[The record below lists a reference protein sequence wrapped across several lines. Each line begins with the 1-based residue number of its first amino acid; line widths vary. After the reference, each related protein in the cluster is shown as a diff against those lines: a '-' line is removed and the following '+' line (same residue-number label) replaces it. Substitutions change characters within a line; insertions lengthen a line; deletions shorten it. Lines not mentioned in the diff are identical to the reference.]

1 MEAKHLDFLS
11 KELLYQKSPQQLTAF
26 LYEAGIQQLQEAIAC
41 IENKQ
46 WAEANQKLQ
55 KVNDIIERLGAG
67 LNYEAGTI
75 ANQLDTLYNYM
86 ANEVV
91 TGNLKKDSQILQ
103 EVLAIMEHLSAAW
116 TEAMNTDTEVKTGQR
131 ERYKQTNAYEKNVR
145 VIQQGE

>member
-11 KELLYQKSPQQLTAF
+11 KELVYQKSSQQLTAF
-26 LYEAGIQQLQEAIAC
+26 LYEAGIQQLQAAIAC
-41 IENKQ
+41 IEDQQ

-86 ANEVV
+86 ANQVV
-91 TGNLKKDSQILQ
+91 TGNLKKDVQLLQ
-103 EVLAIMEHLSAAW
+103 EVLTIMEQLSSAW
-116 TEAMNTDTEVKTGQR
+116 TDAMNMEVKTGQR
-131 ERYKQTNAYEKNVR
+131 ERFKQTNAYEKNVR

>member
-86 ANEVV
+86 ANQLV
-91 TGNLKKDSQILQ
+91 TGNLKKDIPILQ
-103 EVLAIMEHLSAAW
+103 EVLAIMEQLATAW
-116 TEAMNTDTEVKTGQR
+116 TEAMNTEIKTGQR

>member
-1 MEAKHLDFLS
+1 MDFLS

-86 ANEVV
+86 ANQLV
-91 TGNLKKDSQILQ
+91 TGNLKKDIPILQ
-103 EVLAIMEHLSAAW
+103 EVLAIMEQLATAW
-116 TEAMNTDTEVKTGQR
+116 TEAMNTEIKTGQR

>member
-1 MEAKHLDFLS
+1 MDFLS

-26 LYEAGIQQLQEAIAC
+26 LYEAGIQQLQKAIAC

-86 ANEVV
+86 ANQLV
-91 TGNLKKDSQILQ
+91 TGNLKKDIQILQ

-116 TEAMNTDTEVKTGQR
+116 TEAMNSEIKTGQR